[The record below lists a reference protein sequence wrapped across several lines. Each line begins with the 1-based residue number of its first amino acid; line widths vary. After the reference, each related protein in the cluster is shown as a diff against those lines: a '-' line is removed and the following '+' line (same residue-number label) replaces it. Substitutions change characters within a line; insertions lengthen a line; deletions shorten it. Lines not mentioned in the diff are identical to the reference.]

1 MNEAPTYFHL
11 QTLTA
16 PKTSL
21 NAKGGI
27 TYAVLKDAASTEV
40 FITLLANEGGSGYFG
55 REVIPFTN
63 IQACLDSVEPQ
74 QPIPA
79 KRFRNAFSAS
89 KSVNNG
95 GFLVAALRHQS
106 LLKPAP
112 DASHQHVIGDDWD
125 DWKARMLAMESA
137 EIFGAPLAEQPAP
150 PVTPEPIAEPAE
162 RKKSK
167 KAGKRDK
174 ATAAEDATTEGGD
187 DDQSA

>member
-1 MNEAPTYFHL
+1 MNETATYFHL

-27 TYAVLKDAASTEV
+27 TYAILKDSASTEV
-40 FITLLANEGGSGYFG
+40 YFTLLANEGGSGYFG
-55 REVIPFTN
+55 REIIPFAN
-63 IQACLDSVEPQ
+63 IQACLDGVQPL

-79 KRFRNAFSAS
+79 KRFRNAFSTS

-112 DASHQHVIGDDWD
+112 DVSHQHVIGDDWD
-125 DWKARMLAMESA
+125 DWKTRMLAMESA
-137 EIFGAPLAEQPAP
+137 EVFGAPVTEQPVPSA
-150 PVTPEPIAEPAE
+150 TPESIAEPAE

-174 ATAAEDATTEGGD
+174 TTAAENANTEGGD
-187 DDQSA
+187 DDQPA

>member
-1 MNEAPTYFHL
+1 MTETSTYFHL
-11 QTLTA
+11 QTQTA

-40 FITLLANEGGSGYFG
+40 FITLLANEGGGYFG
-55 REVIPFTN
+55 REIIPFAN
-63 IQACLDSVEPQ
+63 IRACLGGVEPL

-79 KRFRNAFSAS
+79 KRFRNAFTAS

-137 EIFGAPLAEQPAP
+137 EVFTA
-150 PVTPEPIAEPAE
+150 PIAEQAAPPATPE
-162 RKKSK
+162 SNPDPGGRKKSK

-174 ATAAEDATTEGGD
+174 AATEDASTEGGR
-187 DDQSA
+187 DDQPA

>member
-1 MNEAPTYFHL
+1 MNEMPTYLHL
-11 QTLTA
+11 QTQTA

-27 TYAVLKDAASTEV
+27 TYAILKDSASTEV

-55 REVIPFTN
+55 REVIPFAN
-63 IQACLDSVEPQ
+63 IKACLDGVQPL

-79 KRFRNAFSAS
+79 KRFRSAFLAS
-89 KSVNNG
+89 KSVNSG

-112 DASHQHVIGDDWD
+112 DASHQHIIGDDWD
-125 DWKARMLAMESA
+125 DWKVRMLAMESV
-137 EIFGAPLAEQPAP
+137 EVFGTPVADQATS

-162 RKKSK
+162 PKKSK
-167 KAGKRDK
+167 KGGKRDK
-174 ATAAEDATTEGGD
+174 ATVAVTAGTEGNGD
-187 DDQSA
+187 DQTS